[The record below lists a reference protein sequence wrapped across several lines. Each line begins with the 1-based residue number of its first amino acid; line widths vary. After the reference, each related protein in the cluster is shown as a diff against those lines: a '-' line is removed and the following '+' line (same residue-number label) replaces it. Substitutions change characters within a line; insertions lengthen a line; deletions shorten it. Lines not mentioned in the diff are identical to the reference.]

1 MKNKHAFTELAQCP
15 KTTDRHDNAA
25 ARIDAE
31 IKAVRNHFHL
41 RPERL
46 TAFDALVAILR
57 SRTPLLRPTPGHAR
71 PGWSAAVFLIN
82 RLRNLAE
89 RQSQWLRPCQAWHP
103 TGSSLRLEFR
113 SLASHLLALYPVPAF
128 MDSVWDLTSGAEAF
142 RQQVWWI
149 RLTRGASFRDLDL
162 PLALTRRMD
171 HYIRQSPDHYTALQ
185 ALRYG
190 ETLALGGSIKLAR
203 EVATSRLGQK
213 IEHSAFWRTV
223 LLFFVNHP
231 ELGLNWVVPILD
243 FIQAIKFAGEPIVT
257 AHGTGYRQ
265 APQPDFSIKGRT
277 PASMMRLVREW
288 NADMTSK
295 NHRETFSWPASNIQ
309 GFRFMENCDQPEHQ
323 REWTIHELL
332 ANPELHLEGRALR
345 HCVFTYGPKCRRGET
360 TIWSLRLRTN
370 QQQKRLAT
378 IEVNPRKGE
387 IIQTRAKANS
397 YAGERSQEMIRRWAK
412 SAGLLINPRS
422 W

>member
-1 MKNKHAFTELAQCP
+1 MKNKHAFTKLTQRP
-15 KTTDRHDNAA
+15 KTTDRHDDAA

-31 IKAVRNHFHL
+31 IKGARNHFYL

-46 TAFDALVAILR
+46 ASFDALVAVLR

-71 PGWSAAVFLIN
+71 PGWIAAVFLIN

-89 RQSQWLRPCQAWHP
+89 RQSQWLRSCQDWLSA
-103 TGSSLRLEFR
+103 GASLRLEFR
-113 SLASHLLALYPVPAF
+113 SLACHLLAVYPVPPS
-128 MDSVWDLTSGAEAF
+128 MDSVWDLPPGPDAF

-149 RLTRGASFRDLDL
+149 RLARGASFRDLNL
-162 PLALTRRMD
+162 PLALTRRMEN
-171 HYIRQSPDHYTALQ
+171 YIRQSPDHHTALQ

-223 LLFFVNHP
+223 LQFFVNHP
-231 ELGLNWVVPILD
+231 ELELNCVVPILD
-243 FIQAIKFAGEPIVT
+243 FIQANKFAGEPIVT
-257 AHGTGYRQ
+257 AHGAGRRQ
-265 APQPDFSIKGRT
+265 AQWPDFSIKGRT

-295 NHRETFSWPASNIQ
+295 NPRDSFSWPASNIQ
-309 GFRFMENCDQPEHQ
+309 GFRFMEYDDKLEHQ

-332 ANPELHLEGRALR
+332 TSPELYLEGRALR
-345 HCVFTYGPKCRRGET
+345 HCVFTYAPKCRRGET

-370 QQQKRLAT
+370 QQEKRMAT

-397 YAGERSQEMIRRWAK
+397 YAGERSQEIIRRWAQE
-412 SAGLLINPRS
+412 AGLHINPRS